1 MLVRKV
7 LQLLS
12 ARARKGLVLLVILL
26 TGSASLE
33 AIGIASLLPF
43 MALVINPEQIH
54 TNVWL
59 SRLYRQLE
67 FNNEAAF
74 LTFAGI
80 SVLVLLVLTN
90 LVKMTST
97 WLTLR
102 YINRQGYL
110 LSRRLLV
117 SYLTRPYSFFLRR
130 NSSDMVGVVLG
141 QATGLMENVLR
152 PMIEIVSAGTVCFAI
167 TAVLVIMNPVATA
180 AILAV
185 IGGSYALTYLLV
197 HRKLDAIGN
206 QQVEAYMQ
214 RAMSAA
220 EALVGIKDLKVLGR
234 ESSFV
239 DRFAFFMERASRNEA
254 LASAIGRIPRYALEI
269 VSFGG
274 LLLAVVYFVNRG
286 GAASNVV
293 PILALYAFAGYRLL
307 PMLQTLFN
315 AMVLIRYNVPTL
327 DKLHSELAGGH
338 SQAEAELALRRGLT
352 ANPVSFQQALEL
364 RDVTFQYEGA
374 EEASLTGL
382 NLTILPNTTVGLVGP
397 TGCGKTTTVD
407 LILGLLEPSSGTLNI
422 DGVPLTEQNR
432 AGWQKILGYVPQNI
446 FLSDDTI
453 ARNIA
458 FGIPDGEIDMVAVR
472 AAAAIANLTEFIESD
487 LPGGFNSL
495 IGERGTRLSGGQRQ
509 RIGIARAMYRNPAI
523 LIMDEATSALDG
535 ITEEAVMRAV
545 RNLSKSKTIIL
556 IAHRLS
562 TVREC
567 DVIYQLD
574 RGTVAARGTYDDLM
588 NDSSWFR
595 DSALGSK

>member
-1 MLVRKV
+1 
-7 LQLLS
+7 
-12 ARARKGLVLLVILL
+12 
-26 TGSASLE
+26 
-33 AIGIASLLPF
+33 

-54 TNVWL
+54 TNAWL
-59 SRLYRQLE
+59 SRLYEQFE
-67 FNNEAAF
+67 FTDETSF
-74 LTFAGI
+74 LTFVGI
-80 SVLVLLVLTN
+80 SVLALMISTN
-90 LVKMTST
+90 LVKIAST

-117 SYLTRPYSFFLRR
+117 SYLTRPYSFFLGR
-130 NSSDMVGVVLG
+130 NTSDMVGVVLG
-141 QATGLMENVLR
+141 QATGLMSNVLK
-152 PMIEIVSAGTVCFAI
+152 PMIDIVTAGTVCFAI
-167 TAVLVIMNPVATA
+167 TALLVIMNPVVTA
-180 AILAV
+180 IILTI
-185 IGGSYALTYLLV
+185 IGGSYAITYLLV
-197 HRKLDAIGN
+197 QRQLDARG
-206 QQVEAYMQ
+206 QEQVEAYTQ

-234 ESSFV
+234 ESSFL

-254 LASAIGRIPRYALEI
+254 FASAISGLPRYALEI

-274 LLLAVVYFVNRG
+274 LLLAVLYFVNRG
-286 GAASNVV
+286 GEAADVV

-315 AMVLIRYNVPTL
+315 AMVLIRYNLPTL
-327 DKLHSELAGGH
+327 DKVHSELAGGL
-338 SQAEAELALRRGLT
+338 SQTEGELVLRRGLT
-352 ANPVSFQQALEL
+352 ASPASFRQSLEL
-364 RDVTFQYEGA
+364 RNVTFQYEGA
-374 EEASLTGL
+374 EEPSLKTL

-407 LILGLLEPSSGTLNI
+407 LILGLLEPSSGTLNV
-422 DGVPLTEQNR
+422 DGVPLTDKNR

-458 FGIPDGEIDMVAVR
+458 FGVPDGEIDMDAVR
-472 AAAAIANLTEFIESD
+472 AAAAIANLTEFIEND
-487 LPGGFNSL
+487 LPGGFNSF

-523 LIMDEATSALDG
+523 LILDEATSALDG
-535 ITEEAVMRAV
+535 ITEEAVMHAV
-545 RNLSKSKTIIL
+545 RNLSKSKTVIL

-574 RGTVAARGTYDDLM
+574 RGTIAVSGTYDELM
-588 NDSSWFR
+588 NGSSWFR